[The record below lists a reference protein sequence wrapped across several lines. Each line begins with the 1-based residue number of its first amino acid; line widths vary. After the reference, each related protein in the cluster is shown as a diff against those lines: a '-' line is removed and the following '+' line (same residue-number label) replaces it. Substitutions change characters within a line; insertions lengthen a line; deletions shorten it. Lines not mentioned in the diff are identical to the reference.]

1 MSGLP
6 VFHLCQDLLC
16 FTSVRALFH
25 QCQVSCVPPVSG
37 LTVFHQ
43 CQGSVPPVSGLTVFH
58 LCQDLLCSTRVR
70 DKCVPPV
77 SGLTV
82 FQLRQGLMC
91 STSVRAYLL
100 HQSQGC
106 VLSVTGRAVFHQCQ
120 GFLCSISVRAFCVPP
135 VSALN
140 GSTCVRI
147 YCVPPESTRVTR
159 ARAYLLNHSPGCVP
173 PETGFYVFHQRQGF
187 LCSTSVRD

>member
-6 VFHLCQDLLC
+6 VFHLCQGFLC
-16 FTSVRALFH
+16 FTCVRT
-25 QCQVSCVPPVSG
+25 CCVSPVSG
-37 LTVFHQ
+37 LCST
-43 CQGSVPPVSGLTVFH
+43 SVRFPVFH

-70 DKCVPPV
+70 DKRVPPV